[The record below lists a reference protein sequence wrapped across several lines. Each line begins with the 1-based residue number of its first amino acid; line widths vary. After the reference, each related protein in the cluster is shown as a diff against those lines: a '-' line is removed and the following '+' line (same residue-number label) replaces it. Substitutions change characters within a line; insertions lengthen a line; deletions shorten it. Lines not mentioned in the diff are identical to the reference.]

1 MYTNVHEQHA
11 RSLTQ
16 KKSTA
21 NAVLLFLPFEFG
33 KLSLGELRCFT
44 CLMQS
49 VFLTFFRTR
58 VTSEVTFFLE
68 DRSVCFAVCDA
79 ECSCDAV
86 TDSACLAGVTA
97 AVHVDVDVKLVGRAR
112 CNERLIDDEF
122 HRVKR
127 EILVESAFVD
137 DDRAVAGDKTNSCD
151 SGLSSAGAEI
161 LNFLGFLISHISPL
175 NQLSLSSTGH
185 CA

>member
-1 MYTNVHEQHA
+1 M
-11 RSLTQ
+11 
-16 KKSTA
+16 
-21 NAVLLFLPFEFG
+21 LPFEFG
-33 KLSLGELRCFT
+33 KLSLAELGSFT
-44 CLMQS
+44 CLVQT
-49 VFLTFFRTR
+49 VFLTLFGSR
-58 VTSEVTFFLE
+58 VTSEVTFALE
-68 DRSVCFAVCDA
+68 SCSVRFAVCDA

-151 SGLSSAGAEI
+151 SGLSSTGAEI
-161 LNFLGFLISHISPL
+161 LNFLGFLSSHIPPL
-175 NQLSLSSTGH
+175 N
-185 CA
+185 